1 MITHTHLYRS
11 KQVDRPCKE
20 IQEEQHSAVRF
31 SSPLVGSVAV
41 QHTADDA
48 IAASSQRKK
57 EEEED
62 PNKGKLFRAV
72 HLADPSLVFATKH
85 TQRRNYFSPPQ
96 PNPVGAPLSPA
107 SQKDIKTEKNPQ
119 KIK

>member
-1 MITHTHLYRS
+1 
-11 KQVDRPCKE
+11 
-20 IQEEQHSAVRF
+20 
-31 SSPLVGSVAV
+31 VAV

-57 EEEED
+57 ED